1 MIQGEDIQVRLTMT
15 DGTNPI
21 PPSSL
26 NAYSV
31 VVYYKET
38 NKKTVLATYKSTN
51 TGLFDIVVFNDV
63 AGKID
68 IFLNRNI
75 TAKFPVGRIY
85 AEVFIQETASSEFIS
100 SLANNGVNEIFIAEV
115 YSSANGSVL

>member
-1 MIQGEDIQVRLTMT
+1 MIQGEDIQVRLTLT

-21 PPSSL
+21 VPSTL

-31 VVYYKET
+31 VIYYLASG
-38 NKKTVLATYKSTN
+38 KKTVLATFLSTN

-63 AGKID
+63 QGKID

-75 TAKFPVGRIY
+75 TAKFPLGNIY
-85 AEVFIQETASSEFIS
+85 AEVFIQETASAEFIS
-100 SLANNGVNEIFIAEV
+100 ALANNGVNEILIDEV
-115 YSSANGSVL
+115 KTSANPSVL

>member
-1 MIQGEDIQVRLTMT
+1 MT